1 MTTDRILPLS
11 ELLLGAA
18 YADKELKDQEKD
30 EVRSLLEGL
39 GGELSSEV
47 EQKIEQFDP
56 SKFDVRQSATA
67 FKGDSEEERK
77 KLLYL
82 VAAVN
87 EADDE
92 IDFDEDEYLRTLA
105 DALALPKSALEGL
118 TVEIE
123 TEEQDRMLVVRVRD
137 SGIGIAAENITK
149 IYDPFFTTKSVGQG
163 TGLGLAVSYGIVQE
177 HSGRIFVESSPGQG
191 TTFTIKIPSRHRRM
205 LVASD

>member
-1 MTTDRILPLS
+1 MSMAADRILPLC

-39 GGELSSEV
+39 AGELSADV
-47 EQKIEQFDP
+47 EQKITSFDP
-56 SKFDVRQSATA
+56 DKFDLKTSAAT
-67 FKGDSEEERK
+67 FKADTEEERK

-92 IDFDEDEYLRTLA
+92 IDFAEDDYLR
-105 DALALPKSALEGL
+105 ALAEALDLPKSALEGL

-123 TEEQDRMLVVRVRD
+123 SEELKETFQAVRKGPPPVPTKKKAD
-137 SGIGIAAENITK
+137 SVDVDI
-149 IYDPFFTTKSVGQG
+149 D
-163 TGLGLAVSYGIVQE
+163 
-177 HSGRIFVESSPGQG
+177 
-191 TTFTIKIPSRHRRM
+191 
-205 LVASD
+205 